1 MGDRKHLWAASTAL
15 LYKLTEQWSLVA
27 DVGASRGTDASASR
41 TNKFAV
47 LGTIYHL
54 NDKTDLDIGWRRSL
68 SAKPVSNTMGV
79 GLTLHW

>member
-1 MGDRKHLWAASTAL
+1 MTGVQTCAL
-15 LYKLTEQWSLVA
+15 PIC
-27 DVGASRGTDASASR
+27 R

-68 SAKPVSNTMGV
+68 GAKPVSNTMGV